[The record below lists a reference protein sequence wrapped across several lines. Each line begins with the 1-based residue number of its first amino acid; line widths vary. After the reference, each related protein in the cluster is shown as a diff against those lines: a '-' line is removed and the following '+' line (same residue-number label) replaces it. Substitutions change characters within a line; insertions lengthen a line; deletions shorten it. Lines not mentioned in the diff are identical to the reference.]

1 MTMTRPQRITYQ
13 RIKGFDLQGKS
24 QALNGLPAKMVTRP
38 GKWGNP
44 FEIKDVAKRFKL
56 EPQAAHDKAI
66 ELHRA
71 WMEGSLDTALTH
83 DIEPPPISDII
94 AELSGHN
101 LACWCK
107 PGETC
112 HADLLIALANP

>member
-1 MTMTRPQRITYQ
+1 MARPRRLTYQ
-13 RIKGFDLQGKS
+13 RVKGFDLQGVS
-24 QALNGLPAKMVTRP
+24 RALNGLPAKMVTRP

-71 WMEGSLDTALTH
+71 WLEGTLDAALSPG
-83 DIEPPPISDII
+83 ISPPPLAEIV

-107 PGETC
+107 PDETC
-112 HADLLIALANP
+112 HADLLIRLANP

>member
-1 MTMTRPQRITYQ
+1 MIMARPQRITYQ
-13 RIKGFDLQGKS
+13 RVKGFDLQGIS
-24 QALNGLPAKMVTRP
+24 RALNGLPAKMVTRP

-71 WMEGSLDTALTH
+71 WMAGTLEAALAPGAA
-83 DIEPPPISDII
+83 PPPVAEII
-94 AELSGHN
+94 AELGGHN

>member
-1 MTMTRPQRITYQ
+1 MTRPRRITY
-13 RIKGFDLQGKS
+13 RRVKGFDLQAIS

-44 FEIKDVAKRFKL
+44 FEIKDVATRFKL

-66 ELHRA
+66 QLHQA
-71 WMEGSLDTALTH
+71 WMAGTLDASLAPGVS
-83 DIEPPPISDII
+83 PPPVAEII
-94 AELSGHN
+94 AELGEHN

>member
-1 MTMTRPQRITYQ
+1 MRMSRPQRITYQ
-13 RIKGFDLQGKS
+13 RVKGFDLQGKS

-38 GKWGNP
+38 GRWGNP

-71 WMEGSLDTALTH
+71 WMEGTLDTALKRA
-83 DIEPPPISDII
+83 EPF
-94 AELSGHN
+94 GR
-101 LACWCK
+101 
-107 PGETC
+107 
-112 HADLLIALANP
+112 ALDGRAYAAPQNAG